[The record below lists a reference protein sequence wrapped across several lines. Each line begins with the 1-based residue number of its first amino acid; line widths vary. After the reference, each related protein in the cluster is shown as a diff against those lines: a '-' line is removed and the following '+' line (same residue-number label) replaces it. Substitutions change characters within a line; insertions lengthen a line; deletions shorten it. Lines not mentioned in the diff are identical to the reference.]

1 MMQCEVQGGTERKS
15 VREVLERGKRSAAPP
30 PDHYPQV
37 GVKVQLFFESPI
49 GRLDFLLTVGVLL
62 VLSVIICLTKLL
74 TLLSSC
80 SPNASSH
87 IILPCFYTTTL
98 GLF

>member
-1 MMQCEVQGGTERKS
+1 MVQCEVQGGTERKS

-37 GVKVQLFFESPI
+37 GAKVQLFFESPI

-62 VLSVIICLTKLL
+62 VLSYSII
-74 TLLSSC
+74 SVQC
-80 SPNASSH
+80 SAVQY
-87 IILPCFYTTTL
+87 L
-98 GLF
+98 